1 MTPVKKFFVYKC
13 KSRLSLALLYLAY
26 LILFFTKW
34 FLIQRELT
42 TPFSRNVPEIAKKIT
57 YLLNVC
63 WLKVEIIIQV
73 FLSYLLLF
81 SSVWVVLQCHYQV
94 VYFLS
99 GGQGRTC
106 TI

>member
-42 TPFSRNVPEIAKKIT
+42 TPFSRNVPEIAKKMT
-57 YLLNVC
+57 
-63 WLKVEIIIQV
+63 LKVLFVKCLLVESRNYNSSFSFLFIIV
-73 FLSYLLLF
+73 F
-81 SSVWVVLQCHYQV
+81 
-94 VYFLS
+94 
-99 GGQGRTC
+99 
-106 TI
+106 